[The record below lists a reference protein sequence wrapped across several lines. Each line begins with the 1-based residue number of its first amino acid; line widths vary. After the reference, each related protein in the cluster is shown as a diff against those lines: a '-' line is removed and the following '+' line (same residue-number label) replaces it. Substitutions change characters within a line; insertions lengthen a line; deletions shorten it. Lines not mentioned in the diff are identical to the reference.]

1 MKGFKKL
8 ALVSAIAALP
18 MSGFAMEALDDA
30 TMSDVTGQD
39 GIRIGLS
46 LNQSMNILIDDTD
59 GLDTGTGP
67 ATHTGPGG
75 IYIAGAGATGTAT
88 VDIDAGGNGTNGV
101 LLVQVDLANGFMM
114 TTGDLHAVNTSAG
127 GGAFSSN
134 AGANTA
140 PNVAIMESTNITFA
154 AGLNLDIQL
163 GEGAA
168 NFLTINGNAGTIRFG
183 NAANAADNFVLNDVA
198 GGGAVRAGELAIGG
212 LDLTGTTASITTS
225 GLSITMGA
233 NLTAVTV
240 TLTDLSLGNAVQ
252 PVLGDV
258 YITGLNMAG
267 DTITIAGKT
276 SP

>member
-30 TMSDVTGQD
+30 TLSDVTGQD

-46 LNQSMNILIDDTD
+46 LNQSMNVLIDDTD
-59 GLDTGTGP
+59 GLDLNTGP
-67 ATHTGPGG
+67 NTHTGPGG
-75 IYIAGAGATGTAT
+75 IYIAGAGATGNAT
-88 VDIDAGGNGTNGV
+88 VDIDAGGNATNGV
-101 LLVQVDLANGFMM
+101 LLVQVSLANNFQIA
-114 TTGDLHAVNTSAG
+114 TGDLHAVDTTAG
-127 GGAFSSN
+127 SGAFSSN

-140 PNVAIMESTNITFA
+140 PNVAILESTNITFA
-154 AGLNLDIQL
+154 SGLDLNIEL
-163 GEGAA
+163 GEGAS

-183 NAANAADNFVLNDVA
+183 NAADGADNFVLNDVA
-198 GGGAVRAGELAIGG
+198 GGGAIRAGELAIGG
-212 LDLTGTTASITTS
+212 LDLTGTTASITAT

-240 TLTDLSLGNAVQ
+240 TLTDLSLGNALQ

-267 DTITIAGKT
+267 DVITIAGKT